1 MDYSESFLQ
10 DGAGKDDKIINEEI
24 QKLRNLVNTYNKIL
38 TDSRY
43 KIFFS
48 DKDYAQNFLVKALK
62 NDGKD
67 TAKYDKPYSAYVIN
81 QSSSSSSSSSNTK
94 TKTIGAQKKSTLDAL
109 ANSKKMTD
117 YIETM
122 QLTGQLQTIL
132 LLTKELIDIIDK
144 LCSLQLSK
152 SNKKDISDILLNVGF
167 QLPCNLDQKKA
178 KEKYLKYKMKYLEL
192 KRQIEENS
200 I

>member
-1 MDYSESFLQ
+1 MDYSESFVQ

-24 QKLRNLVNTYNKIL
+24 QKLINLVNTYNKIL

-81 QSSSSSSSSSNTK
+81 QSSSSSSSNTK
-94 TKTIGAQKKSTLDAL
+94 TKTLGAQTKSTLGAL

-152 SNKKDISDILLNVGF
+152 SNKKDISAILLNVGF